1 MPEQSVFYKV
11 QKLYFDCFVTVNPNK
26 DTAYKKSIILV
37 NTLYN
42 VYKITRTY
50 IGHSVIQTL

>member
-11 QKLYFDCFVTVNPNK
+11 QKLYLDCIVTVNPNR
-26 DTAYKKSIILV
+26 DTVDKRSIILV
-37 NTLYN
+37 N

-50 IGHSVIQTL
+50 TGHRVIQTF